1 MENVEQTKVPKEQLD
16 LEIYDRDNHR
26 LPRSQLRDKHPAPR
40 EQTRRTPSQNHHRL
54 HLLMRHVDHQDWHEL
69 DDYLQLERRDFW
81 DKHRRRLMNQLV
93 RLTRHPRNLGE
104 LQGWTLG
111 RRPVALMSR
120 AGPRST
126 SDTHYGYYTAHI
138 RKLFGVRLDDYMF
151 DFGTPQQLDSE
162 NY

>member
-1 MENVEQTKVPKEQLD
+1 MPKEQLD

-93 RLTRHPRNLGE
+93 RLTRQPRNLGE
-104 LQGWTLG
+104 LQGWTLR